1 MNKLFYCV
9 MVLALLTGCSKS
21 KVIQFCEGVS
31 PDGDGVNCG
40 HTFEDGELTALIQTE
55 EPFGVKAITVQVYEV
70 KGGKT
75 EKAESYSVNV
85 SPDKNTAVVNL
96 SFYSAGRYLV
106 RVSSGDTRIGD
117 GEIRIV
123 ER

>member
-1 MNKLFYCV
+1 MNKLFFCI
-9 MVLALLTGCSKS
+9 MILALLAGCSKS

-31 PDGDGVNCG
+31 PDGDGVKCG
-40 HTFEDGELTALIQTE
+40 QTFEDGELTALIQTE
-55 EPFGVKAITVQVYEV
+55 EPFGVKVITVQVYEV

-75 EKAESYSVNV
+75 EKAESHSVNV
-85 SPDKNTAVVNL
+85 SPDKNTAAVNL
-96 SFYSAGRYLV
+96 SFYSGGRYHV
-106 RVSSGDTRIGD
+106 RVLSGDTRIGD